1 MLNRK
6 WRSSATIHRLL
17 LSRDRLPLRFVSDS
31 RRLPSVEKG
40 QVLCEGSRLALRW
53 VHQKAKYIDRLHS
66 WTCTLFRS
74 QFISASFFF
83 LPCRESSTQSSGP
96 KNTATGLFPLLVAG
110 NFLSLFFFVQTP
122 LHQDRKSRSVG
133 LADYKKLDSRLLLRL
148 FILSFIF
155 SISSPA
161 VCVCVCVVAWC
172 SELWRPAAP
181 CCSKKKNKTDCV
193 FAFHEPKGP
202 TAISVETC

>member
-6 WRSSATIHRLL
+6 WRSSASIHRLL

-66 WTCTLFRS
+66 WTCILFRS

-83 LPCRESSTQSSGP
+83 LPCTESSTQSSGP

-110 NFLSLFFFVQTP
+110 NFLSLFFFVQHLCT
-122 LHQDRKSRSVG
+122 KTEKVG
-133 LADYKKLDSRLLLRL
+133 LLDLQTIKNWILDCFCVYSFYLLFSQFLRQL
-148 FILSFIF
+148 C
-155 SISSPA
+155 
-161 VCVCVCVVAWC
+161 VCVCVCRCLMFRAVA
-172 SELWRPAAP
+172 S
-181 CCSKKKNKTDCV
+181 CCTLLL
-193 FAFHEPKGP
+193 
-202 TAISVETC
+202 